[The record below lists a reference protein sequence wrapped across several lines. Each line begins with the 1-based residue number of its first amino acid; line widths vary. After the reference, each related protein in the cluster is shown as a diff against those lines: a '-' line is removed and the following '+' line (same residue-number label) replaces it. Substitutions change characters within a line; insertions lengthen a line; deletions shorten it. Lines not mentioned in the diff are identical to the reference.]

1 MTDDPYLAHRS
12 LLFTVA
18 YEMLGSA
25 ADADDV
31 VQETWLRWAEADQ
44 AAVRDPRAYLVRI
57 VTRQALNRLRTVSRR
72 REDYVGEWL
81 PEPLLTSPD
90 IAEDVELAESVS
102 IAMLTVL
109 ETLAPTERAV
119 LVLHEVFDVPY
130 DEIAEAVGKTSAA
143 VRQIAT
149 RARRHV
155 AARRPRM
162 VVSRT
167 EQQRV
172 VERFLAALT
181 VGDVRGLMDVLAPD
195 VVVVADGG
203 GIAPAARRPLVGRE
217 MVAMA
222 LSRFAEFAPTVEITT
237 PLVNGTVAARIDPG
251 GELETAITFVV
262 EDGRIT
268 RMYAM
273 RNPHKL
279 GRLDEPAELRR

>member
-1 MTDDPYLAHRS
+1 
-12 LLFTVA
+12 
-18 YEMLGSA
+18 
-25 ADADDV
+25 
-31 VQETWLRWAEADQ
+31 
-44 AAVRDPRAYLVRI
+44 
-57 VTRQALNRLRTVSRR
+57 
-72 REDYVGEWL
+72 
-81 PEPLLTSPD
+81 
-90 IAEDVELAESVS
+90 
-102 IAMLTVL
+102 
-109 ETLAPTERAV
+109 
-119 LVLHEVFDVPY
+119 
-130 DEIAEAVGKTSAA
+130 
-143 VRQIAT
+143 
-149 RARRHV
+149 
-155 AARRPRM
+155 M